1 MKLLTRM
8 GDALLGRLAPEAT
21 ATAVCGDCSAIE
33 MGCGYKQNKCSG
45 AYLYKR
51 CCCTGSCANC
61 SAGVCGPWQ
70 LCGAYC

>member
-21 ATAVCGDCSAIE
+21 ATAVCGDCQAIE

-45 AYLYKR
+45 A
-51 CCCTGSCANC
+51 
-61 SAGVCGPWQ
+61 
-70 LCGAYC
+70 